1 MKRVLIAEDEAT
13 IREFVVI
20 NLKRG
25 GYDVVE
31 AEDGAQALELYDCL
45 TRRQL
50 AAGVTDTAQIAR
62 YVLNCVGAEEPP
74 YLFMTMYT
82 IDEHIKEIKAE
93 STEEK

>member
-1 MKRVLIAEDEAT
+1 MGFFAKGKKEVSLFLDCCE
-13 IREFVVI
+13 
-20 NLKRG
+20 
-25 GYDVVE
+25 
-31 AEDGAQALELYDCL
+31 QALELYDCL